1 MREELTADPGT
12 CGVSDAAHEGRNGHH
27 ASGVGGIGF
36 RRYGGV
42 EGGLNDD
49 FAESYDSDGDGD
61 GDGASGEPEL
71 HVFIGEFFR
80 NHEDSTLGNFA
91 CSAQKVTN
99 DRLEAKIAL
108 APFDLGVAET
118 FVMYSSPSEI
128 GGIDVV
134 TVEITRE
141 GGSDRNFMRANRR
154 FVDEMRNQFL
164 LWPFT

>member
-1 MREELTADPGT
+1 MREKLTADPGT

-71 HVFIGEFFR
+71 HVSGKVEQ
-80 NHEDSTLGNFA
+80 
-91 CSAQKVTN
+91 SAQKELRH
-99 DRLEAKIAL
+99 D
-108 APFDLGVAET
+108 FDVKL
-118 FVMYSSPSEI
+118 SEQ
-128 GGIDVV
+128 GDQRYLKSQNHK
-134 TVEITRE
+134 TVKRI
-141 GGSDRNFMRANRR
+141 N
-154 FVDEMRNQFL
+154 
-164 LWPFT
+164 